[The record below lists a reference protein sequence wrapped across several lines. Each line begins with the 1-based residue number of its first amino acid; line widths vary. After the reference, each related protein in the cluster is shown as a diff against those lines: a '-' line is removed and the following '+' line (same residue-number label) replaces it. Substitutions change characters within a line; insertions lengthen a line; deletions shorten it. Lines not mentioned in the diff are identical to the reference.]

1 MITLGVDELRG
12 RSPGL
17 EIELLLRGM
26 GRDSTLSLELGVL
39 NSSSSAGPSF
49 LFPKV
54 VTSLVVR
61 TGESSVPK
69 ETPGLDDRAGEPR
82 GGVSISGAMGEGARV
97 WEIL

>member
-1 MITLGVDELRG
+1 MVALPIDGLRG
-12 RSPGL
+12 RSPVL
-17 EIELLLRGM
+17 EITLLLRGT

-69 ETPGLDDRAGEPR
+69 ETLGLDDRAGEPQ
-82 GGVSISGAMGEGARV
+82 GGVSISGAMGEGA
-97 WEIL
+97 